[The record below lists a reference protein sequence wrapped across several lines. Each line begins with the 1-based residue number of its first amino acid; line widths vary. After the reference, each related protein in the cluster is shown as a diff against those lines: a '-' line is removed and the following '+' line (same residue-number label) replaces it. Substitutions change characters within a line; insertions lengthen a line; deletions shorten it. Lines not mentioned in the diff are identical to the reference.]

1 MWNVWR
7 DLEKEDWQRI
17 NLENKMS
24 GYKYLSQEGFDKLKK
39 ELAELKQVKRPD
51 LIKKIAEARDFG
63 DLKENAEYHAA
74 KEAQVLLETKIANI
88 EHTLSRA
95 KILNKSDI
103 ATDKV
108 TILSQVKLKDLN
120 RDIEIEYTLV
130 SPEESDFKLNKIST
144 TSPVGKALLG
154 RQKGDVLEIRV
165 PAGIL
170 KYEIIDLKL
179 SI

>member
-1 MWNVWR
+1 MT
-7 DLEKEDWQRI
+7 DYI
-17 NLENKMS
+17 
-24 GYKYLSQEGFDKLKK
+24 YLSQEGYDKIKS
-39 ELAELKQVKRPD
+39 ELEEMKTIKRPEI
-51 LIKKIAEARDFG
+51 IKKISEARDFG

-74 KEAQVLLETKIANI
+74 KEAQSVIETKILKL
-88 EHTLSRA
+88 EQTLIRA
-95 KILNKSDI
+95 RILKKSDM

-120 RDIEIEYTLV
+120 RNIEMEYTLV
-130 SPEESDFKLNKIST
+130 SSEESDFKNSKIST

-154 RQKGDVLEIRV
+154 KKSGDVVEIKV

-170 KYEIIDLKL
+170 NYEILDVKL